1 LARPDPRLPIQARGF
16 LRHRRD
22 LGPAVERLLEQLG
35 IDDFALTGPEATAA
49 TDAVAEQAPEPMP
62 AAELPEETAEEAEGL
77 APDTLFEPASPV
89 SAPIEG
95 IGAIVRRI
103 EAFRRDREE
112 RQAAQAA
119 PATATTS
126 GSAPA
131 PRLSVDSASGPSADD
146 APPLAIDLAF
156 DPQGTIVAADADFAP
171 MLVGHR
177 PFPAPHLPARFS
189 GAEAGD
195 AKVGDGSASCP
206 AMADAPSLRAF
217 AARQPIENGIVR
229 FDGAPAIEGF
239 WQLDATPLFSRMSGA
254 FAGYRGRLRRPRP
267 RLWPKPPAAHRPH
280 SHRSSPPL
288 SRPAPSNLPGIR
300 APTACARPFT
310 SCAPRSTRSRGLPR

>member
-1 LARPDPRLPIQARGF
+1 
-16 LRHRRD
+16 
-22 LGPAVERLLEQLG
+22 
-35 IDDFALTGPEATAA
+35 
-49 TDAVAEQAPEPMP
+49 
-62 AAELPEETAEEAEGL
+62 
-77 APDTLFEPASPV
+77 
-89 SAPIEG
+89 
-95 IGAIVRRI
+95 VRRI

-131 PRLSVDSASGPSADD
+131 PRLSPDSASGPSADD
-146 APPLAIDLAF
+146 APPPLAIDLAF

-267 RLWPKPPAAHRPH
+267 RLWPKPPARTGPTHTAAAHP
-280 SHRSSPPL
+280 
-288 SRPAPSNLPGIR
+288 
-300 APTACARPFT
+300 
-310 SCAPRSTRSRGLPR
+310 